1 MTDVRLKGTLG
12 TFSSVHD
19 SYLATDQCY
28 LVIPVPRQA
37 VTLCQ
42 SVSSVKYWDFG
53 LGPWIKRF
61 QRRIL
66 VGCDILVKNVAAF
79 CPCPKKSA

>member
-53 LGPWIKRF
+53 LGHVYSV
-61 QRRIL
+61 IL
-66 VGCDILVKNVAAF
+66 YLYICNNYLHLQY
-79 CPCPKKSA
+79 